1 MGYAAAALALLGI
14 TVGALFRLQILLLVV
29 GLVFLISIA
38 LSISSGFTFVHTA
51 LTVMVAQTILQGCY
65 FLGSVARAFFSTD
78 DAHHM
83 L

>member
-1 MGYAAAALALLGI
+1 MGYAAAALAILGI
-14 TVGALFRLQILLLVV
+14 AVGASFRLQILLLVI
-29 GLVFLISIA
+29 GLVFLISIV

-51 LTVMVAQTILQGCY
+51 LTVIVAQTILQSCY
-65 FLGSVARAFFSTD
+65 FLGSVARAFFSIH